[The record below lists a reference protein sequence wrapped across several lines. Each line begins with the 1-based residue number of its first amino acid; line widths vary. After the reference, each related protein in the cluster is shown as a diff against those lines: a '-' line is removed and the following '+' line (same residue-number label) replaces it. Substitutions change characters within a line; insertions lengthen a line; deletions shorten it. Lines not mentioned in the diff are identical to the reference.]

1 MKYFFN
7 KNKLLVVIMIL
18 AAVVRLWNLNNVPP
32 HLTPDEAALGYNA
45 YSILKTGRDEH
56 GKLLPIVFK
65 SFGDYKPGLY
75 VYATIPFVA
84 TLGLN
89 EWSVRLPSAISGII
103 IVYLIYLI
111 VKQLFG
117 NGYGLRVMGLKH
129 TTHNTKQVFELP
141 LCSALVAATNPWL
154 ITFSRGAWEVNLS
167 LMLSLLGVYL
177 FLKSLNENKY
187 LLYSVVSFALTFI
200 AYQGAKLSTGIIV
213 LLLGIIYWKEF
224 WRIEIK
230 TIVKSVVVGLIIVS
244 PILLSIVNGQS
255 GRLEVFSVFSYP
267 RSTEYVQNMLNEG
280 NEKIGDINYYL
291 YHGESY
297 NFLRGV
303 LGRFFNHFSGRFLF
317 FEGDF
322 SNPRHSAPYQGQ
334 LLLIDII
341 LLIAGLVFVIR
352 NYSLYPKSYSLII
365 LWLVLAPLPAILSRD
380 QVHAVRSLNMAVP
393 LVIISAIGLAAV
405 LNQLRVVSYVFLAFY
420 FLSSVYFL
428 DAYFVH
434 LPIHQS
440 KLWEYGYKQI
450 VETVTPIQNNYKKVV
465 VQQSFAQPYIYF
477 LFFNRYSPA
486 KYQSEN
492 SYVNSEN
499 KLDVGYVTKIDNVYF
514 EAIDWSRNRGDHG
527 VLFVAD
533 TLRIPPLDSN
543 DEREFKLIK
552 EIKYLDNLN
561 TAFRILEV
569 KTK

>member
-1 MKYFFN
+1 MKIINFFKNN
-7 KNKLLVVIMIL
+7 KVLVAIFIL

-103 IVYLIYLI
+103 IVYLLFLI
-111 VKQLFG
+111 TKRLF
-117 NGYGLRVMGLKH
+117 NKNYDLSV
-129 TTHNTKQVFELP
+129 VI
-141 LCSALVAATNPWL
+141 ALVAATNTWL

-167 LMLSLLGVYL
+167 LMLTLLGVYL
-177 FLKSLNENKY
+177 FLKALNENKY

-213 LLLGIIYWKEF
+213 LLLGVIYWKEF
-224 WRIEIK
+224 WKIDQK
-230 TIVKSVVVGLIIVS
+230 TIVKSVVIGLIIAS

-291 YHGESY
+291 HHGETY

-322 SNPRHSAPYQGQ
+322 SNPRHSPPYQGQ
-334 LLLIDII
+334 LLLIDMV
-341 LLIAGLVFVIR
+341 LLLTGLVYIVR
-352 NYSLYPKSYSLII
+352 NYQLSPKFYSLIMF
-365 LWLVLAPLPAILSRD
+365 WLVLAPLPAILSRD

-393 LVIISAIGLAAV
+393 LIIISGLG
-405 LNQLRVVSYVFLAFY
+405 LYYLINLFMNNKYKVFFY
-420 FLSSVYFL
+420 ILCTIFYILSFLYFL
-428 DAYFVH
+428 DVYFVH
-434 LPIHQS
+434 LPKHQS

-450 VETVTPIQNNYKKVV
+450 VETVTPIQNDYKKVV

-477 LFFNRYSPA
+477 LFFNSYDPA
-486 KYQSEN
+486 KYQREN

-499 KLDVGYVTKIDNVYF
+499 KLDVGYVIKIDNVYF